1 MTNLNAEACASMIE
15 HMNGDHADSVVAYA
29 RHYGKAAAAE
39 SAMIVGLDSLGMDI
53 EAVSNGVS
61 SRLRVAFDHEL
72 VDALDGRKTLVAMA
86 MEART
91 AS

>member
-1 MTNLNAEACASMIE
+1 MTNLNAEACSAMIK

-29 RHYGKAAAAE
+29 RHYGKLAAAE
-39 SAMIVGLDSLGMDI
+39 AATIVGLDSLGMDI
-53 EAVSNGVS
+53 EVVSNGVS